1 MNESDSAVVVTR
13 WRRYGKDRLYVT
25 AADGS
30 AVGWHDLVDDVA
42 HPERPELAD
51 QLAAAVVGWRGSD
64 APPETET
71 VTVTAPVEAEPP
83 PEPEQTP
90 EPEPEAERAWQDLAE
105 LAPGAQA
112 RKQAVELREAAPV
125 RTFVARVFG
134 MHTEERAW
142 RVGAVGEEKV
152 ADRLAKLVAKDPRWR
167 VLHAIPV
174 GERGSDIDH
183 LAIGPAGVFT
193 INAKYD
199 AGAKIWV
206 GGDTLL
212 VNGAR
217 VPYVRN
223 SRHEARRAGRL
234 LSAATG
240 LETSVTGVVVP
251 VRADDVVVKAQ
262 PDGVRVVP
270 RFQLVRWLRRQPE
283 VLDDVTIA
291 AIYEAARRSTT
302 WGT

>member
-1 MNESDSAVVVTR
+1 M
-13 WRRYGKDRLYVT
+13 
-25 AADGS
+25 
-30 AVGWHDLVDDVA
+30 
-42 HPERPELAD
+42 
-51 QLAAAVVGWRGSD
+51 
-64 APPETET
+64 
-71 VTVTAPVEAEPP
+71 
-83 PEPEQTP
+83 
-90 EPEPEAERAWQDLAE
+90 
-105 LAPGAQA
+105 
-112 RKQAVELREAAPV
+112 

-134 MHTEERAW
+134 VHTEERAW

-223 SRHEARRAGRL
+223 SRHEARRTGRL

-240 LETSVTGVVVP
+240 LETSVTGVAVP

-270 RFQLVRWLRRQPE
+270 RFQLARWLRRQPE

-291 AIYEAARRSTT
+291 AIHEAARRSTT